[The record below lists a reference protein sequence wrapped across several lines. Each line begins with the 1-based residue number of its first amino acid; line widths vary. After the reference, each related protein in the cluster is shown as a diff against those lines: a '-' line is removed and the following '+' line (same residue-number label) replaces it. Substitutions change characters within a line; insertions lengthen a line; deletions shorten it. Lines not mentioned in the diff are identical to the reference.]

1 MLRSCDCRGKRNKPT
16 AVLQSRA
23 AASCGLMSRKAR
35 ATKRQVGFVRV
46 ASTSSAHTAGF
57 PRRRMLGCFSVSP
70 PSFLPLS
77 APFAAPTN
85 AVIVTPATLKA
96 DVVPTTGVV
105 LAPNLAGV
113 RFILLLFLLV
123 LQCQCVE
130 HTHLL
135 SFFSPSRLDF
145 TSSLT
150 RRRAPSPSSPKRS
163 PTLPAASTRRPR
175 PAMVRSHS
183 APPRTSK
190 RLPRGRAHGI
200 QHGSRFI
207 SVELKESFYDAAP
220 KEHVAFPIVPVF
232 LP

>member
-130 HTHLL
+130 HTHLFL
-135 SFFSPSRLDF
+135 FFTQPSGF
-145 TSSLT
+145 HVVSHSQK
-150 RRRAPSPSSPKRS
+150 SPK
-163 PTLPAASTRRPR
+163 
-175 PAMVRSHS
+175 
-183 APPRTSK
+183 
-190 RLPRGRAHGI
+190 
-200 QHGSRFI
+200 
-207 SVELKESFYDAAP
+207 
-220 KEHVAFPIVPVF
+220 PIVPKEKSYPSSRKHQKASASDGEVSLCSTTDIPEISTWPRPRDPTWFPVHFSGVERKF
-232 LP
+232 L